1 MWLRWLHRL
10 ERWVIYYIIR
20 LFRIRSTTEH
30 IARGFAI
37 GLVVNF
43 FPTFGVGMLISGFL
57 AKAIGGSAIAG
68 LVGGAA
74 LALAWPVLFYL
85 NLRTG
90 SIFRQPSI
98 VVEDFDDVTPKVMDT
113 LLWGKTFTLGAIL
126 NSLLVGL
133 AAYVTVLLL
142 YHRIR
147 PPVLAYFRRHAR
159 VHQYRFRQ
167 WKRRPVRV

>member
-10 ERWVIYYIIR
+10 ERWVIYYTIR

-37 GLVVNF
+37 GLIVNF
-43 FPTFGVGMLISGFL
+43 FPTFGLGMLISGFL

-74 LALAWPVLFYL
+74 LAFAWPVLFYL

-113 LLWGKTFTLGAIL
+113 LMWGKTFTLGAIL

-159 VHQYRFRQ
+159 VHQCRFRQ